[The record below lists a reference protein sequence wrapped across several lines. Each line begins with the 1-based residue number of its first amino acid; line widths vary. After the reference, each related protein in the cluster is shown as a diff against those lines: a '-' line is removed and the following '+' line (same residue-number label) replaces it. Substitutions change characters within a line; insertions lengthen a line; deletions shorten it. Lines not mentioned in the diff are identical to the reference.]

1 MIEIN
6 VAEIIKE
13 SDSKFLKSLPNF
25 VIKLITKLVKQ
36 DELNFL
42 LNKYAEYEGVELLA
56 KYKEYFD
63 ITIDVDGLE
72 NLPDNGKCFFV
83 ANHPFG
89 FIDGLVLTNIVGQKY
104 GRLKAIGNNVFNFA
118 PNLQSMIASVNV
130 FGKNQRENFI
140 ALEKVYNSDVPITH
154 FPFGLV
160 SRIHKCK
167 IQDKYWNK
175 SFVTKAISAQRNVVP
190 IRFFGRN
197 SSLFYFIYL
206 LRRLLGIKIN
216 LELVLLPRELFRKK
230 GGTIKVSIGKM
241 IPYQDFDK
249 SRSHKE
255 WAEKIRSDVYNMK
268 KE

>member
-130 FGKNQRENFI
+130 FGI
-140 ALEKVYNSDVPITH
+140 
-154 FPFGLV
+154 
-160 SRIHKCK
+160 
-167 IQDKYWNK
+167 
-175 SFVTKAISAQRNVVP
+175 
-190 IRFFGRN
+190 
-197 SSLFYFIYL
+197 
-206 LRRLLGIKIN
+206 
-216 LELVLLPRELFRKK
+216 
-230 GGTIKVSIGKM
+230 
-241 IPYQDFDK
+241 
-249 SRSHKE
+249 
-255 WAEKIRSDVYNMK
+255 
-268 KE
+268 